1 MTIKQLD
8 EINDRRTKKRAAYSE
23 LKAEYLRAVDAVKQM
38 PVNET
43 LLQLTPKI
51 EALFDEEKRLIEID
65 GLITEHE
72 EEITLLENR
81 ITEAENQIKRGRRAL
96 LLPAAKRSI
105 FPETFYSSQ
114 KVVSSISAENSA
126 AQSQDRTTFTQNNAE
141 VSAAS
146 NSIYSGSSSAVAEQ
160 SIPLTAKG
168 SRPFLESNEVIDVS
182 FLDSYRLPSGAAR
195 KAKKRLI
202 KARHRLTELSGQHKI
217 LETKVGD
224 ELKRR
229 NAEDIGSAVEKTTET
244 VQLLRRSQG
253 IAQRLSELTS
263 QFKDLHRVNVFLMQ
277 NQSLPVWLTVL
288 IALICAIG
296 AVPLGILLFEQSGA
310 KVFENNIPIPWVL
323 LGLAAA
329 GASIGFKILTER
341 SYSRKLEENQRQLG
355 IISTQIEQV
364 KQEGISVNSR
374 LAALQGSSAAVSI
387 GKSIE
392 LRLQEAQ
399 QELLQLEKLQPVE
412 TERRQNTEE
421 LKKAE
426 QRYEH
431 YKQAAANASKRW
443 NEWLKNAGLP
453 ESWSPAKLRELLAQC
468 NAASSMKKELDLRY
482 EAMNQRIRDMKILTE
497 RIDRIVLESGLI
509 FEDGVSYVDI
519 LSQLRSKITENE
531 IVLNKKNKLRSRL
544 PEFYKM
550 RKKVTA
556 DLRKINREEDDILR
570 PFGVKTADA
579 LRSLYK
585 KTQKHRQLVQQ
596 EQSVQRELDAAAGT
610 FCTEAEIA
618 ALLPRIAHSKTADS
632 DERTEEL
639 PPLKNLIANISAKI
653 ETLSAIQ
660 REELEQRGK
669 LTEQLQKITEDKTAL
684 EKQRDLSVIEEKIR
698 LAQHEWQT
706 YAVCGKMLDTIR
718 STYEKERQPR
728 TLAEASEFLRK
739 LTDGKYRRI
748 WSPLSEETLLVDD
761 ESGNTFDAAWLSRG
775 TREQMFIAIRLA
787 LASAFAQ
794 HGSILPLI
802 MDDVLVNFDSK
813 RSMAAAKV
821 LLDFAQSGR
830 QVFLLTCHEHV
841 CRIFQ
846 KLDVPVRILP
856 PVDEPS
862 KGMKVLL
869 PRSILEKRETERRK
883 KIAALAAERNRQM
896 VEDEVAQ
903 REDKIRQETLH
914 RAEVQRLIEQMQQQ
928 ATAEKVVQASGT
940 SAVR

>member
-1 MTIKQLD
+1 MNISGLEIERFGIWAGLTVPKLSSGLNVFYGGNEAGKSTLMEFIRSQLYGFGEQRRRFARRPGGKHGEWNADYDADGKPMLVVAGGIVRLECPSGSYTLRRTFHPDGIEGREEIDLRLLDGSQEKAQLLRILTCGVDETTFNNVFAIGLDELQRLSSLNDTEASEMLFRLSTGMDRISIVDSIKEITARRNAVLNIHEHQHKPSLLTQLLRQRDKIIEEQADVKLQVREYIRLRNERKDLDHSIGALEQELNKLHREKRLYETAGITEPIWLRRDKIRQDIALLGNVADISEMTIKQLD

-392 LRLQEAQ
+392 LRL
-399 QELLQLEKLQPVE
+399 
-412 TERRQNTEE
+412 
-421 LKKAE
+421 
-426 QRYEH
+426 H
-431 YKQAAANASKRW
+431 
-443 NEWLKNAGLP
+443 
-453 ESWSPAKLRELLAQC
+453 
-468 NAASSMKKELDLRY
+468 
-482 EAMNQRIRDMKILTE
+482 
-497 RIDRIVLESGLI
+497 
-509 FEDGVSYVDI
+509 
-519 LSQLRSKITENE
+519 
-531 IVLNKKNKLRSRL
+531 
-544 PEFYKM
+544 
-550 RKKVTA
+550 
-556 DLRKINREEDDILR
+556 
-570 PFGVKTADA
+570 
-579 LRSLYK
+579 
-585 KTQKHRQLVQQ
+585 
-596 EQSVQRELDAAAGT
+596 
-610 FCTEAEIA
+610 
-618 ALLPRIAHSKTADS
+618 
-632 DERTEEL
+632 
-639 PPLKNLIANISAKI
+639 
-653 ETLSAIQ
+653 
-660 REELEQRGK
+660 
-669 LTEQLQKITEDKTAL
+669 
-684 EKQRDLSVIEEKIR
+684 
-698 LAQHEWQT
+698 
-706 YAVCGKMLDTIR
+706 
-718 STYEKERQPR
+718 
-728 TLAEASEFLRK
+728 
-739 LTDGKYRRI
+739 
-748 WSPLSEETLLVDD
+748 
-761 ESGNTFDAAWLSRG
+761 
-775 TREQMFIAIRLA
+775 
-787 LASAFAQ
+787 
-794 HGSILPLI
+794 
-802 MDDVLVNFDSK
+802 
-813 RSMAAAKV
+813 
-821 LLDFAQSGR
+821 
-830 QVFLLTCHEHV
+830 
-841 CRIFQ
+841 
-846 KLDVPVRILP
+846 
-856 PVDEPS
+856 
-862 KGMKVLL
+862 
-869 PRSILEKRETERRK
+869 
-883 KIAALAAERNRQM
+883 
-896 VEDEVAQ
+896 
-903 REDKIRQETLH
+903 
-914 RAEVQRLIEQMQQQ
+914 
-928 ATAEKVVQASGT
+928 
-940 SAVR
+940 